1 MPLVE
6 TAFMS
11 EAAFIAGDWGTSR
24 LRLYLCDALGH
35 VLARGEGEGASAPDC
50 AGRFAAAVVAWDKA
64 HGILPAVLGGMVGS
78 TIGWK
83 EVPYLCCPARPQAI
97 AGAALRFDAAGRAVA
112 ILPGLSCIGKTG
124 APDVM
129 RGEETQILGALRL
142 QPTLAKGRHLLC
154 LPGTHAK
161 WVAVEGGAVMQ
172 FQTAL
177 SGELFELLRRHS
189 VLARDGGE
197 VDADSPALK
206 RGLDFVRANPDA
218 DLLHLLFSTR
228 ALVVTGEMAK
238 GDAASYL
245 SGLVLGKDIATA
257 LKLFD
262 HDGLVRLV
270 CTPALAALYARAL
283 KAYDV
288 ASAVIDGDAA
298 ALAGLVHAHAE
309 IFS

>member
-1 MPLVE
+1 
-6 TAFMS
+6 MS

-24 LRLYLCDALGH
+24 LRLYLCDARGS
-35 VLARGEGEGASAPDC
+35 VLARGEGEGASVPDC
-50 AGRFAAAVVAWDKA
+50 AGRFAAATSAWDKA

-83 EVPYLCCPARPQAI
+83 EVPYLHCPAKPQAI
-97 AGAALRFDAAGRAVA
+97 AGAALRFDAGGRAMA
-112 ILPGLSCIGKTG
+112 ILPGLSCTSRTG

-142 QPTLAKGRHLLC
+142 HPILAKGRHLFC
-154 LPGTHAK
+154 MPGTHAK
-161 WVAVEGGAVMQ
+161 WVLVENGAVI
-172 FQTAL
+172 
-177 SGELFELLRRHS
+177 ELLRRHS

-197 VDADSPALK
+197 VDIESPALA

-228 ALVVTGEMAK
+228 ARVVTGEMAK

-245 SGLVLGKDIATA
+245 SGLVLGKDVATA
-257 LKLFD
+257 LRLF
-262 HDGLVRLV
+262 GSEGPVQLI
-270 CTPALAALYARAL
+270 CTPALAALYGHVLR
-283 KAYDV
+283 AYDV
-288 ASAVIDGDAA
+288 SSAVIDGDAA
-298 ALAGLVHAHAE
+298 ALGGLVHAHAE

>member
-1 MPLVE
+1 
-6 TAFMS
+6 MS

-24 LRLYLCDALGH
+24 LRLYLCDARGS

-50 AGRFAAAVVAWDKA
+50 AGRFAAAVAPWDKS

-83 EVPYLCCPARPQAI
+83 EVPYLHCPAKPQAI
-97 AGAALRFDAAGRAVA
+97 AGAALRFDAGGRAIA
-112 ILPGLSCIGKTG
+112 ILPGLSCTSRTG

-129 RGEETQILGALRL
+129 RGEETQILGSLRL
-142 QPTLAKGRHLLC
+142 HPDLAKGRHLFC
-154 LPGTHAK
+154 MPGTHAK
-161 WVAVEGGAVMQ
+161 WVAVENGAVME

-197 VDADSPALK
+197 VELESPALA
-206 RGLDFVRANPDA
+206 RGLAFVRANPDA

-228 ALVVTGEMAK
+228 ARVVTGEMAK

-245 SGLVLGKDIATA
+245 SGLVLGKDVATA
-257 LKLFD
+257 LRLF
-262 HDGLVRLV
+262 GSEGPVQLI
-270 CTPALAALYARAL
+270 CTPALAALYGRVL

-288 ASAVIDGDAA
+288 SSAVIDGDAA

>member
-1 MPLVE
+1 
-6 TAFMS
+6 MS

-24 LRLYLCDALGH
+24 LRLYLCNTRGS
-35 VLARGEGEGASAPDC
+35 VLARAEGEGASVPDC
-50 AGRFAAAVVAWDKA
+50 AGRFAKAVAPWDKA
-64 HGILPAVLGGMVGS
+64 HGVLPAILGGMVGS

-83 EVPYLCCPARPQAI
+83 EVPYLRCPARPQAI
-97 AGAALRFDAAGRAVA
+97 AGAALRFDAGGRAIA
-112 ILPGLSCIGKTG
+112 ILPGLSCTGKTG

-129 RGEETQILGALRL
+129 RGEETQILGSLRL
-142 QPTLAKGRHLLC
+142 HPALGSGRQLFC

-161 WVAVEGGAVMQ
+161 WVAVEDGAVIQ

-197 VDADSPALK
+197 VDVKSPALAEA
-206 RGLDFVRANPDA
+206 LDFVRANPDA

-228 ALVVTGEMAK
+228 ARVVTGEMAK
-238 GDAASYL
+238 GDAASWL

-262 HDGLVRLV
+262 REGPVQLI
-270 CTPALAALYARAL
+270 CTPALAALYGRAL
-283 KAYDV
+283 KAYDIE
-288 ASAVIDGDAA
+288 SAVIDGDAA

>member
-1 MPLVE
+1 
-6 TAFMS
+6 
-11 EAAFIAGDWGTSR
+11 
-24 LRLYLCDALGH
+24 
-35 VLARGEGEGASAPDC
+35 
-50 AGRFAAAVVAWDKA
+50 
-64 HGILPAVLGGMVGS
+64 
-78 TIGWK
+78 
-83 EVPYLCCPARPQAI
+83 
-97 AGAALRFDAAGRAVA
+97 
-112 ILPGLSCIGKTG
+112 
-124 APDVM
+124 M

-142 QPTLAKGRHLLC
+142 HPDLAKGRHLFC

-161 WVAVEGGAVMQ
+161 WVAVDNGAVMQ

-197 VDADSPALK
+197 VDVESPALE

-228 ALVVTGEMAK
+228 ARVVTGEMAK

-262 HDGLVRLV
+262 RDGPVQLV

-288 ASAVIDGDAA
+288 PAAVIDGDAA